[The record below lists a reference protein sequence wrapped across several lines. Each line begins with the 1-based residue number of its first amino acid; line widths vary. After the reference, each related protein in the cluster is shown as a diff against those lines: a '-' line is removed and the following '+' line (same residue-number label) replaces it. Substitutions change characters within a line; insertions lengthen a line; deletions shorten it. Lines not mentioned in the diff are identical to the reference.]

1 MLASSAIALLGVGLA
16 IGCWLRPPPSIK
28 TSPTPPAP
36 SYTSQQTVDARAA
49 LCAAFEDVDHALVLA
64 YARTGGSDPAAQL
77 AVATSV
83 QLALDAGSGYLSTT
97 LAEEPATPPDFA
109 TAIRKQINAYQKAPI
124 GFLGGLRV
132 SDPTQKPRVSASD
145 EATMTIRGL
154 CK

>member
-1 MLASSAIALLGVGLA
+1 MLASSAIALLGFGLA
-16 IGCWLRPPPSIK
+16 IGCWLRPPPNIK
-28 TSPTPPAP
+28 TSPTPPGP

-49 LCAAFEDVDHALVLA
+49 LCAAFGDVDRALDLA

-83 QLALDAGSGYLSTT
+83 QLALDASSRYLSTT

-109 TAIRKQINAYQKAPI
+109 TAIRKQNAYQKAPI
-124 GFLGGLRV
+124 SFLDGLPV